1 MTFGQS
7 AGRNIDKE
15 QLQATRDLS
24 TNGGLEKRLKA
35 RLNWSDEET
44 RVFAA
49 LLDAMLQVSPEER
62 ASASQLLCHPFFGT
76 GTPYSSQQ
84 RGEWKWSA
92 SPEEE

>member
-1 MTFGQS
+1 MAFGQL

-24 TNGGLEKRLKA
+24 TDGGLEKRLKA

-44 RVFAA
+44 RLFGA
-49 LLDAMLQVSPEER
+49 LLNAMLQVFPEER

-84 RGEWKWSA
+84 RGEW
-92 SPEEE
+92 E